1 MKNRRFH
8 FSIFPF
14 FENFLKMTRHAVMR
28 HGVMLTNNLSKQHI
42 KQLSSL
48 AYSNKRKSP
57 FVLSSK
63 SAVRLRQ
70 ASS

>member
-1 MKNRRFH
+1 
-8 FSIFPF
+8 
-14 FENFLKMTRHAVMR
+14 MTRHAVMR
-28 HGVMLTNNLSKQHI
+28 HGVMLTNNLIKQHI

>member
-1 MKNRRFH
+1 
-8 FSIFPF
+8 
-14 FENFLKMTRHAVMR
+14 MTRHAVMR
-28 HGVMLTNNLSKQHI
+28 HGVMLTNNLIKQHI

-48 AYSNKRKSP
+48 AYS
-57 FVLSSK
+57 SK

>member
-1 MKNRRFH
+1 
-8 FSIFPF
+8 
-14 FENFLKMTRHAVMR
+14 MTRHAVMR

>member
-14 FENFLKMTRHAVMR
+14 FEKFLEMTRHAVMR
-28 HGVMLTNNLSKQHI
+28 HGVMLTNNLIKQHI